1 MAPQYKLTYFDVTG
15 VAEACRYLFNYG
27 GIEFEDVR
35 IKSENWPQL
44 KDKTPFGVLP
54 ILEHNGKV
62 VGQSLAINR
71 YLAKKVKLAG
81 NNDWENLEIDAMV
94 DTISDLRPKLLPIV
108 KEQDESKKKAAIET
122 VKKDTFDVY
131 LPRLEAAVQ
140 KNNGYLVLGRLTWA
154 DFYFATIS
162 PAYDLTIREDVLAKY
177 PNLKAL
183 REKVNALPA
192 IKKWLEVRPKSTF

>member
-44 KDKTPFGVLP
+44 KDSKCFFFGFRDTNFQKIETPFGVLP

-94 DTISDLRPKLLPIV
+94 DTISDLRP
-108 KEQDESKKKAAIET
+108 SKNFCIFFET
-122 VKKDTFDVY
+122 VC
-131 LPRLEAAVQ
+131 
-140 KNNGYLVLGRLTWA
+140 
-154 DFYFATIS
+154 
-162 PAYDLTIREDVLAKY
+162 
-177 PNLKAL
+177 NLLCRTA
-183 REKVNALPA
+183 PH
-192 IKKWLEVRPKSTF
+192 S